1 MLKVSIG
8 LLEDSEKLSPLET
21 YRIVDPQYRLRL
33 TLLRVPEI
41 EDGWLWDL
49 FVNEN
54 GMRVAEVIFRAENE
68 LGLVNLGEGVY
79 TITSGELHDRHHEY
93 ILSGVQTKRRSILL
107 PCSPR
112 GPHTPSVSP
121 RNGTSDLRSRV
132 KP

>member
-1 MLKVSIG
+1 MLRVSIG

-79 TITSGELHDRHHEY
+79 TITSGELHKISTTNISY
-93 ILSGVQTKRRSILL
+93 LASRRRDAPFFFHAHPVDLIHPL
-107 PCSPR
+107 CPR
-112 GPHTPSVSP
+112 GMVPPTYEAE
-121 RNGTSDLRSRV
+121 
-132 KP
+132 